1 VTAIV
6 EQRRFITVAQLMERW
21 ACSRQTIERLSRTD
35 LTFPPFYKIGLNR
48 RTVRVDQVEAYERGM
63 VVRRRA
69 AAR

>member
-1 VTAIV
+1 
-6 EQRRFITVAQLMERW
+6 MERW